1 MAIFMSPTVTNI
13 YTSFN
18 QLVASSS
25 YYS

>member
-1 MAIFMSPTVTNI
+1 MSPTVTNI